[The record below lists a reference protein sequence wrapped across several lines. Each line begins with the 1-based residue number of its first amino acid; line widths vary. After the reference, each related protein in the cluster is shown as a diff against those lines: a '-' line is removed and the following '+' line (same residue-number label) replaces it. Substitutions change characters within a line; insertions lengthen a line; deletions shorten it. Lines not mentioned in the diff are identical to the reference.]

1 MTGPLFDR
9 RQLLLS
15 GAAAWLSAA
24 VPRPAR
30 AGAPGEPLDRLL
42 GAFVTADLDAS
53 PEETTTLGLD
63 VGLRARDRGRLDD
76 RSLASL
82 ARERDRIRAQLTQL
96 RAFDPAAL
104 RGPDRVHYDVVR
116 FGLEAADAAGRRHDY
131 GRVRAGAPYVIS
143 QLTGAYVTI
152 PDFLAGQHRVAS
164 AADAEA
170 YLSRLAAFAT
180 ALDQELEVM
189 RQDAALGCAPPDFVL
204 ARTHDQMR
212 KLRAAPPHES
222 GLVTSLAQRTQQN
235 RIPGDH
241 AARAATCVSEV
252 IYPAL
257 ERQLAAVDDLQPR
270 ATRDAG
276 VWRLPNGDAY
286 YADSLTVWTS
296 SPLDPA
302 EIHRLG
308 VDAVAEC
315 TSRLDAA
322 MKQQRMST
330 GTVGARLRAMFDD
343 PKFHYPDTEPGR
355 TELLAELNRK
365 VQRVRSRLPR
375 YFGVLPKADV
385 VVKRV
390 PGYME
395 AARTGGYYQPPSLDD
410 KRPGA
415 YYINLRSMAELPSW
429 TLANSAYHQTVPGH
443 HVKNSIDQEARL
455 PLIRKLDFFAAY
467 LEGWSLYAEQL
478 ADEMGMYD
486 QDPLG
491 RIGYLHGALLG
502 AIRLVVDTG
511 LHAKRWSR
519 EQAIAYYVDA
529 LGDPVASATTEIER
543 YCIWPGQAC
552 TYLLDKLAIL
562 RLRDK
567 ARAALGAR
575 FDLRSFH
582 DAVLS
587 SGALPHAVME
597 TVIDRYI
604 EATRASQRRAK

>member
-1 MTGPLFDR
+1 MTGKRLDR

-15 GAAAWLSAA
+15 GAAAWVSAMA
-24 VPRPAR
+24 PRPAR
-30 AGAPGEPLDRLL
+30 ARARGESLDRLL
-42 GAFVTADLDAS
+42 DAFVTADLDAS
-53 PEETTTLGLD
+53 PEETTGLGLD
-63 VGLRARDRGRLDD
+63 VGPRARDRSQLDD
-76 RSLASL
+76 RSLASR
-82 ARERDRIRAQLTQL
+82 ARGKDRIHDQLTQL
-96 RAFDPAAL
+96 LAFDPATL
-104 RGPDRVHYDVVR
+104 RGLDRIHYEVVR
-116 FGLEAADAAGRRHDY
+116 FGLASGDAANRRHDY
-131 GRVRAGAPYVIS
+131 GRVAAGAPHVVS

-152 PDFLAGQHRVAS
+152 PDFLDGQHRVAS
-164 AADAEA
+164 TVDADA

-180 ALDQELEVM
+180 ALDQELEVV
-189 RQDAALGCAPPDFVL
+189 RHDAALGCTPPDFVL
-204 ARTHDQMR
+204 ARTRDQMR
-212 KLRAAPPHES
+212 KLRSAPPHES
-222 GLVTSLAQRTQQN
+222 GLVVSLAQRTRHN
-235 RIPGDH
+235 HIPGDH
-241 AARAATCVSEV
+241 ATRAATCVREA

-257 ERQLAAVDDLQPR
+257 ERQIALVEDLQPR
-270 ATRDAG
+270 ATHDAG
-276 VWRLPNGDAY
+276 VWRLPNGDQY
-286 YADSLTVWTS
+286 YADSLTVWTT

-308 VDAVAEC
+308 VAAVADC
-315 TSRLDAA
+315 SSQLDAA
-322 MKQQRMST
+322 MKQQGMT
-330 GTVGARLRAMFDD
+330 AGTVGARLRAMFDD
-343 PKFHYPDTEPGR
+343 PKFHDPDTEAGR
-355 TELLAELNRK
+355 TELLADLNRK
-365 VQRVRSRLPR
+365 VQRIRSRLPR

-395 AARTGGYYQPPSLDD
+395 AARTGGYYQPPSLDG

-443 HVKNSIDQEARL
+443 HVKNSIYQEARL

-486 QDPLG
+486 HDPLG

-502 AIRLVVDTG
+502 AVRLVVDTG
-511 LHAKRWSR
+511 LHARRWSR
-519 EQAIAYYVDA
+519 EQAIAYYVDT
-529 LGDPVASATTEIER
+529 LGDPIASATTEIER

-562 RLRDK
+562 RLRDR

-575 FDLRSFH
+575 FDLRRFH

-587 SGALPHAVME
+587 CGGVPQAVLE
-597 TVIDRYI
+597 IVIDGYI
-604 EATRASQRRAK
+604 EATRASPGAPR